1 MQSLC
6 LKDPQSCPSVCV
18 CVCGGVCSE
27 LRYGGPGG
35 SGAGAGGGGI
45 LELVTT

>member
-6 LKDPQSCPSVCV
+6 LKDPQSCPSACV
-18 CVCGGVCSE
+18 CVWGGGVCSE

-35 SGAGAGGGGI
+35 SGAGGGGI

>member
-18 CVCGGVCSE
+18 WGGASAPSSGTAGQVAQE
-27 LRYGGPGG
+27 L
-35 SGAGAGGGGI
+35 GGGGI